1 MKTHGLIGDIEG
13 ADVLYNQ
20 FIVVKSSNLE
30 QQSADDRPSLIVFL
44 EPSIDFRESFD
55 RQFRIIDGVS
65 LRINFGSDSG
75 GMFVLDVDHAGA
87 HDDD

>member
-13 ADVLYNQ
+13 ADVLDDQ

-30 QQSADDRPSLIVFL
+30 QQSADDRPSLIVLL

-65 LRINFGSDSG
+65 LRIDFGSDSR